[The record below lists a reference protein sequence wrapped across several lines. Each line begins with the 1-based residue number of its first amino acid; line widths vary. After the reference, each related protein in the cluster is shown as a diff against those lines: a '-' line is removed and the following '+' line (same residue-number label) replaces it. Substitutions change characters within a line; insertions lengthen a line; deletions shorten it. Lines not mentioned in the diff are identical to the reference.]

1 MFLLSSSVVL
11 VGLTGDTG
19 NGNPTARLAEIRG
32 KIAVAEQSVREIEQ
46 ELTEA
51 ILDPNSNN
59 DANSLRQNLYSARA
73 FEGELRTA
81 ENFWNDIVDNNK
93 KAEDKTKELFKP
105 A

>member
-1 MFLLSSSVVL
+1 MFLLEISVL
-11 VGLTGDTG
+11 IPLTGDTG
-19 NGNPTARLAEIRG
+19 SNNATGRLAEIRG
-32 KIAVAEQSVREIEQ
+32 KISNAERNVREIEQ
-46 ELTEA
+46 ALTEA
-51 ILDPNSNN
+51 ILDPSNN
-59 DANSLRQNLYSARA
+59 GDANSLRQNLYSARA